1 LPRKMKPKLTIL
13 LLLGLAAT
21 AHPQSPAGSTSRSPV
36 IVELFTSEGCSTC
49 PPADSLLKNLES
61 SQPVQGAE
69 IIALE
74 EHVDYWNHEGWVDP
88 FSSREWT
95 SRQEEYASRFK
106 VADIYTPEMVV
117 DGKTELLG
125 SDAGKA
131 QAAIADAARAGET
144 PVSVSAQPSPAK
156 EAQRFNVRVGKLIGS
171 APGDAAEVWLAV
183 SEGGLQS
190 SVTAGENAG
199 RHLTHAGVLRSLRKI
214 GDIKSDGSQSFEAT
228 PEVKLKP
235 DWKRDNLQV
244 VVFVQERKSRKIL
257 GSAATH
263 VTG

>member
-1 LPRKMKPKLTIL
+1 MKPKLTIL
-13 LLLGLAAT
+13 LLFALAVT
-21 AHPQSPAGSTSRSPV
+21 AHAQSPAASTSRSPV
-36 IVELFTSEGCSTC
+36 VVELFTSEGCSTC
-49 PPADSLLKNLES
+49 PPADSLLKNLETL
-61 SQPVQGAE
+61 QPVQGAE
-69 IIALE
+69 IIVLE

-106 VADIYTPEMVV
+106 VADVYTPEMVV
-117 DGKTELLG
+117 DGEKELLG

-131 QAAIADAARAGET
+131 QAAIADAARGGET
-144 PVSVSAQPSPAK
+144 PVSVSAEPSPAK
-156 EAQRFNVRVGKLIGS
+156 GAQRFNVRVGKLVGS

-183 SEGGLQS
+183 SEHGLQS

-199 RHLTHAGVLRSLRKI
+199 RHLTHAAVLRSLHKI
-214 GDIKSDGSQSFEAT
+214 GDVKADGSAAFQAT

-244 VVFVQERKSRKIL
+244 VVFVQEKKSRKIL
-257 GSAATH
+257 GSASTR
-263 VTG
+263 VSG